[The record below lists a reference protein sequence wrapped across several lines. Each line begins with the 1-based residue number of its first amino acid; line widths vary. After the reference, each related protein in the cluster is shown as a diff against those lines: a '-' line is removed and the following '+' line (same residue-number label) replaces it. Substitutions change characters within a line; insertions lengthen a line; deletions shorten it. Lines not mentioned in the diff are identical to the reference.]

1 MQDLTTTEV
10 TLARR
15 CLLTFGSS
23 CQSLVKLLW
32 LSEIN
37 DSAVRSFQEILNDGM
52 VLLQKGLHLLNK
64 ILCVDL
70 GSLVLISET
79 LHFFVKKLL
88 DSLKVN
94 MEALFI

>member
-1 MQDLTTTEV
+1 
-10 TLARR
+10 
-15 CLLTFGSS
+15 
-23 CQSLVKLLW
+23 
-32 LSEIN
+32 
-37 DSAVRSFQEILNDGM
+37 M

-88 DSLKVN
+88 DGLKVN
-94 MEALFI
+94 MEALFIGLNLNLKEAFICLLTVNVLSEAIVNVDDLPLNLLSWVN

>member
-1 MQDLTTTEV
+1 
-10 TLARR
+10 
-15 CLLTFGSS
+15 
-23 CQSLVKLLW
+23 
-32 LSEIN
+32 
-37 DSAVRSFQEILNDGM
+37 M
-52 VLLQKGLHLLNK
+52 VLLQKSLHLLNK